1 MLWLRSAAFN
11 AAFFGLTTLAALVSI
26 PLLAFAP
33 ERVLWRFARG
43 WGHAVIWL
51 MRAIAGIRVRVSGAE
66 HLPSGAGLVAA
77 QHQSAF
83 DTVVWLVLLDRP
95 AIVLK
100 QELLRIPIYGWF
112 CRRLG
117 MIAVDRLAGGGA
129 IRALLRGADRAVAEG
144 RPVVIFPEGTRTEPG
159 TFLPFQPGVAA
170 LVRRMGGGVVP
181 VATDS
186 GLHWG
191 RRAFH
196 KHPGTIS
203 VLALPPIPAHEDR
216 TRLVAELE
224 AAIREGY
231 RHLRPSTVDNS
242 VGAASSQFRDHAS
255 SSL

>member
-11 AAFFGLTTLAALVSI
+11 AAFFGLTTLASLMAI
-26 PLLAFAP
+26 PLLAFASGP
-33 ERVLWRFARG
+33 ALWRFARG
-43 WGHAVIWL
+43 WAHAVIWL
-51 MRAIAGIRVRVSGAE
+51 LRRIAGIRVRVIGAE
-66 HLPSGAGLVAA
+66 HLPDGQGLVAA

-83 DTVVWLVLLDRP
+83 DTVVWLVLLPRP

-112 CRRLG
+112 CRRMG
-117 MIAVDRLAGGGA
+117 MIAVDRLAGGSA
-129 IRALLRGADRAVAEG
+129 IRTLLRGADMAIAEQ
-144 RPVVIFPEGTRTEPG
+144 RPIVIFPEGTRTEPG

-170 LVRRMGGGVVP
+170 LARRIGGGVVP

-191 RRAFH
+191 RRAFR

-203 VLALPPIPAHEDR
+203 ILVLPPVPVHADR

-224 AAIREGY
+224 TAIADGFR
-231 RHLRPSTVDNS
+231 RLRPGPVDNS
-242 VGAASSQFRDHAS
+242 VGAAFSQFRDHTS
-255 SSL
+255 SFS